1 LGLFDEEEA
10 GGMNRLS
17 WRAIATKLNIP
28 TMTAVAAHRDFHAE
42 AGCTE
47 TVPAKMPVQA
57 AKTQRRK
64 RAS

>member
-1 LGLFDEEEA
+1 
-10 GGMNRLS
+10 MNRLS